1 MHKDKVLSLAKGFR
15 GRSKNCIRV
24 ARERVEKAL
33 QYAYRDRKAKKRD
46 MRSLWI
52 QRVNA
57 ASKEH
62 GVTYSRLIHGL
73 QQENIQINRKVLSE
87 LAVQEPFSFKAL
99 VDQVSRMRGAPA
111 SASAAL

>member
-1 MHKDKVLSLAKGFR
+1 MFNSILSFWRLTTRSLQVLSLAKGFR

-62 GVTYSRLIHGL
+62 GVRSYTCC
-73 QQENIQINRKVLSE
+73 NF
-87 LAVQEPFSFKAL
+87 VQ
-99 VDQVSRMRGAPA
+99 
-111 SASAAL
+111 AALLKLILFHSVAGS

>member
-1 MHKDKVLSLAKGFR
+1 
-15 GRSKNCIRV
+15 
-24 ARERVEKAL
+24 
-33 QYAYRDRKAKKRD
+33 

-62 GVTYSRLIHGL
+62 GVSARLLNVFYCLHWLLGLHVYLLLQVPYSQLINGL
-73 QQENIQINRKVLSE
+73 QQQNIQINRKVLSE

-99 VDQVSRMRGAPA
+99 VQQVRAMRG
-111 SASAAL
+111 SASQAESTSKL

>member
-1 MHKDKVLSLAKGFR
+1 M
-15 GRSKNCIRV
+15 
-24 ARERVEKAL
+24 
-33 QYAYRDRKAKKRD
+33 Q
-46 MRSLWI
+46 
-52 QRVNA
+52 
-57 ASKEH
+57 
-62 GVTYSRLIHGL
+62 VTYSRLIHGL